1 MTGQSVKKADG
12 AIYDLIILGGGPAG
26 LTAALYAARKK
37 LRLLLLTKEI
47 GGQVVL
53 TSEIENYMGYPLVTG
68 SELMAKFDAQIRAF
82 LSEDTLRYAAV
93 TGLKRAGNGFLV
105 ESEQGVFQ
113 TRTVLIATGKRP
125 RKLGVPGEE
134 SLRGRG
140 VSYCAT
146 CDGPFFC
153 GKDVAV
159 VGGGNSALQA
169 ALELVK
175 HAARVYL
182 VDRSGYR
189 AEPVVV
195 DKVLREE
202 RIIRLHGRRARAIE
216 GAQTVER
223 FSLETQAGEAETLA
237 VQGVFVEVGLEPN
250 TGFLDPSFVALNERA
265 EIAVDCR
272 CRTNVPGVFA
282 AGDVTDS
289 VDKQIIIAAGDG
301 AKAALAVGEYLM
313 RA

>member
-1 MTGQSVKKADG
+1 MTEQRTDD

-37 LRLLLLTKEI
+37 LSQLLLTKEI

-53 TSEIENYMGYPLVTG
+53 TAEIENYMGYPLVTG
-68 SELMAKFDAQIRAF
+68 PELMEKFDGQIRAL
-82 LSEDTLRYAAV
+82 LSDDTLRYAAV
-93 TGLKRAGNGFLV
+93 TGLQQANGGFLV
-105 ESEQGVFQ
+105 ESDAGAFRG
-113 TRTVLIATGKRP
+113 RTVLIATGKRP

-134 SLRGRG
+134 EFRGRG

-146 CDGPFFC
+146 CDGPFFR
-153 GKDVAV
+153 GKEVVV

-195 DKVLREE
+195 DKVLRQE
-202 RIIRLHGRRARAIE
+202 RIVRLSRRRAKAIE
-216 GAQTVER
+216 GGQMVER
-223 FSLETQAGEAETLA
+223 FLLEDEAGATETLT

-250 TGFLDPSFVALNERA
+250 TAFLDPKLVALNGRA
-265 EIAVDCR
+265 EVVVDCR
-272 CRTNVPGVFA
+272 CRTNVSGLFA

-313 RA
+313 RQEG